1 MTTSKQYFDHRAGV
15 GNVGSYQASA
25 QPYLS
30 ASINIPSDNTVIKI
44 SLPNVTRF
52 ITIKNSGPDGSN
64 EVDMRV
70 GFSENGVNGLVNNN
84 WIILS
89 NQESYSAYWRVKEV
103 YMRVD
108 PSAESLNATASIV
121 AGLTGID
128 AKELYHNWSGSKGVG

>member
-1 MTTSKQYFDHRAGV
+1 MTVAKQYFDHRAGV

-30 ASINIPSDNTVIKI
+30 SSIDIPSDNTVVKI

-70 GFSENGVNGLVNNN
+70 GFSQNGVNGAENNN
-84 WIILS
+84 WVILS
-89 NQESYSAYWRVKEV
+89 NQESYSADWRVKEV
-103 YMRVD
+103 YMRVS
-108 PSAESLNATASIV
+108 PTGGSLNATASIV
-121 AGLTGID
+121 AGLTSID
-128 AKELYHNWSGSKGVG
+128 AKELFHNWSGSQGVG

>member
-1 MTTSKQYFDHRAGV
+1 LTVAKQYFDHRAGV

-30 ASINIPSDNTVIKI
+30 SSIDIPSDNTVVKI

-70 GFSENGVNGLVNNN
+70 GFSQNGVNGAENNN
-84 WIILS
+84 WVILS
-89 NQESYSAYWRVKEV
+89 NQESYSADWRVKEV
-103 YMRVD
+103 YMRVS
-108 PSAESLNATASIV
+108 PTGGSLNATASIV
-121 AGLTGID
+121 AGLTSID
-128 AKELYHNWSGSKGVG
+128 AKELFHNWSGSQGVG